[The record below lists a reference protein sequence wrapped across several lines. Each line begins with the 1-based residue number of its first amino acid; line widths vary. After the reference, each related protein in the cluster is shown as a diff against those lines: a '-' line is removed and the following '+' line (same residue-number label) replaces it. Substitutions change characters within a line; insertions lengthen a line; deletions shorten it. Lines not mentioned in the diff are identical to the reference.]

1 MKTNNNKY
9 LTYKKKGKSK
19 YNINPQF
26 FKRNINEAKKLYN
39 PEYGDIN
46 KPKIHI
52 QKIPENKYNISS
64 TKNYLQ
70 FKQVLNNYMND
81 YEKLRK
87 QNKIPKYPENYNYN
101 FQEFEAKKNYVKE
114 LFDSFMDLNGKDEFS
129 DTDQIINNL
138 PEDYGN
144 ILLKNDF
151 TKKDYNMR
159 YQIITG

>member
-1 MKTNNNKY
+1 MKTNNKY

-46 KPKIHI
+46 KPKIQI
-52 QKIPENKYNISS
+52 QKIKENNYNISS

-87 QNKIPKYPENYNYN
+87 QNKIPKYTENYNYN
-101 FQEFEAKKNYVKE
+101 FQEFEAKKNYVKD
-114 LFDSFMDLNGKDEFS
+114 LFDSFMDLNGREINGHGGLRSALRYLKDS
-129 DTDQIINNL
+129 MLNMLIML
-138 PEDYGN
+138 YV
-144 ILLKNDF
+144 ILRVL
-151 TKKDYNMR
+151 R
-159 YQIITG
+159 SI

>member
-81 YEKLRK
+81 YEKLRR
-87 QNKIPKYPENYNYN
+87 QNKIIFY
-101 FQEFEAKKNYVKE
+101 
-114 LFDSFMDLNGKDEFS
+114 
-129 DTDQIINNL
+129 
-138 PEDYGN
+138 
-144 ILLKNDF
+144 
-151 TKKDYNMR
+151 
-159 YQIITG
+159 